1 MKLKHIDPMGA
12 GRIAALGMRLVD
24 RDEVV
29 DVPED
34 VAPLLVIQ
42 TLNWQPA
49 DKAAE
54 KLAATAIPEHLAELA
69 ALDPAVG
76 EEERL
81 ALTRADMQKGEKL
94 SGDLEDLRHLWEGS
108 DSPLAAL
115 RVALE
120 QTPQVH
126 VVVSQGSSALLG

>member
-12 GRIAALGMRLVD
+12 GRVAALGMRLVD

-54 KLAATAIPEHLAELA
+54 KLAASTIPEYEA
-69 ALDPAVG
+69 AL
-76 EEERL
+76 
-81 ALTRADMQKGEKL
+81 T
-94 SGDLEDLRHLWEGS
+94 
-108 DSPLAAL
+108 AAS
-115 RVALE
+115 A
-120 QTPQVH
+120 
-126 VVVSQGSSALLG
+126 SSAIVPNPDQPPADEPTTDETPGEGEPA

>member
-12 GRIAALGMRLVD
+12 GRVAALGMRLVD

-42 TLNWQPA
+42 TLNWEPA

-54 KLAATAIPEHLAELA
+54 KLAASAIPEFEAALVAASTESAVVSAELP
-69 ALDPAVG
+69 PANEPASDTTG
-76 EEERL
+76 E
-81 ALTRADMQKGEKL
+81 GE
-94 SGDLEDLRHLWEGS
+94 
-108 DSPLAAL
+108 PA
-115 RVALE
+115 
-120 QTPQVH
+120 
-126 VVVSQGSSALLG
+126 